1 MIKNYIFDID
11 GTLINTIDMYMP
23 AMIETLEK
31 HGFHTDPADVEQ
43 KKHDL
48 FGITG
53 MDALKLAGVTDEK
66 LRRQMV

>member
-31 HGFHTDPADVEQ
+31 HGFHTDSEW
-43 KKHDL
+43 
-48 FGITG
+48 F
-53 MDALKLAGVTDEK
+53 
-66 LRRQMV
+66 LRAVQE